1 MTCSQCGK
9 PLPSQPVYLC
19 DDCIK
24 PFPVVP
30 LAEPTAKGRK
40 CEPSGSGM
48 YGSNPSPGVENGLQ
62 PLVERL
68 RMAHA
73 WFDIDGDETIPV
85 NRVYGLWL
93 FSEAADTIQRL
104 EGDEQAWRD
113 REKFLTGALSEAADT
128 IQRLEAA
135 RTGLLARC
143 DQLADHRNALQSELS
158 ALKYHGQDS

>member
-40 CEPSGSGM
+40 
-48 YGSNPSPGVENGLQ
+48 

-68 RMAHA
+68 R
-73 WFDIDGDETIPV
+73 DVIDFLNNDCRGEYHNFAGTV
-85 NRVYGLWL
+85 R
-93 FSEAADTIQRL
+93 EAADTIQRL
-104 EGDEQAWRD
+104 EVLLNLVSQ
-113 REKFLTGALSEAADT
+113 RET
-128 IQRLEAA
+128 
-135 RTGLLARC
+135 
-143 DQLADHRNALQSELS
+143 
-158 ALKYHGQDS
+158 